1 IRQFAQLVKAA
12 PTLQHATGLIKSA
25 LSAPASPE
33 SSKQLRGHFK
43 TWASIFKT
51 SGPDLKKSELP
62 DEELRSILQLCLKT
76 THLNEF
82 GEFWGMATT
91 RQRNSYQFA
100 AERAEYLS

>member
-1 IRQFAQLVKAA
+1 VNEFKNYLIASLNITIDSDTSIRQFAQLVKAA

-33 SSKQLRGHFK
+33 SSKQRRGHFK

-62 DEELRSILQLCLKT
+62 DEELRS
-76 THLNEF
+76 
-82 GEFWGMATT
+82 
-91 RQRNSYQFA
+91 
-100 AERAEYLS
+100 